1 MKYSNPLPRRLSL
14 ASLSSSQRGVAL
26 VTVLMVFAIG
36 AILVSQM
43 VLQRSVDVQRVA
55 NIVGRTQ
62 AQFYA
67 RAGEDLAILGLRQA
81 DELNDG
87 DRNFLNHDSLEED
100 WAGQLPPY
108 ELDGFGQ
115 MAIRIIDLNRFYNIN
130 NMLEPDGEINT
141 NELQRFKHL
150 LVELNL
156 SEDLGDNVADW
167 LDENDSQLGY
177 NSESDFYL
185 NGELSYRAANRA
197 IFDVR
202 ELLQIDGFDKEVL
215 EVLAPHIIA
224 LPIRDI
230 LALNVNTATRYALT
244 TLEED
249 VVNRPRNRDTIGL
262 QGADSIIDERPYE
275 DDSDFINNS
284 GVTDPVSESEYQ
296 PSGGQNQ
303 TPPARGRTTFS
314 RSSEYF
320 EINVRANYA
329 GHVAYLT
336 TIVKQEGVGA
346 NARYIVLS
354 RDETDNSARFVQQF

>member
-1 MKYSNPLPRRLSL
+1 
-14 ASLSSSQRGVAL
+14 
-26 VTVLMVFAIG
+26 MVFAIG

-81 DELNDG
+81 DELD
-87 DRNFLNHDSLEED
+87 DKDPNFLNHDALDED
-100 WAGQLPPY
+100 WAVQLPSY

-115 MAIRIIDLNRFYNIN
+115 IAIRIIDLNRFYNIN
-130 NMLEPDGEINT
+130 NMLEPDGEINI
-141 NELQRFKHL
+141 NELQRFKHIL
-150 LVELNL
+150 IELDL
-156 SEDLGDNVADW
+156 SEELGDNVADW
-167 LDENDSQLGY
+167 LDEDDSQRGY

-185 NGELSYRAANRA
+185 NNDLSYRAANRA
-197 IFDVR
+197 MFDIR

-215 EVLAPHIIA
+215 EVLAPHIVA

-230 LALNVNTATRYALT
+230 LPLNVNTATRYALT
-244 TLEED
+244 TLEEE
-249 VVNRPRNRDTIGL
+249 VINRSRNRDTIGIE
-262 QGADSIIDERPYE
+262 GADSIIDERPYE
-275 DDSDFINNS
+275 DHSDFINNS
-284 GVTDPVSESEYQ
+284 GISDPVIASDYQ
-296 PSGGQNQ
+296 PSGGQGQ
-303 TPPARGRTTFS
+303 TPPNRGRTTFA

-336 TIVKQEGVGA
+336 TVVKQEGVGA